1 MALPLKVGVEWSG
14 DLIPRSVSR
23 DGRCRF
29 PRARPRHRSGSLLGE
44 EVDVRAAVLTR
55 VRRIEMQ
62 ELPKPR
68 PRPDEVL
75 IRVRAA
81 GVCGSDVHGFLGT
94 HPYRKPPAVM
104 GHEVSGD
111 VEEVGSEVRSFRAGD
126 RVIVVPQRSC
136 GSCLY
141 CRTGSPHLCTAKVMM
156 GTSAWPGSFGEYV
169 VAPEG
174 TVIGIPDNLSYE
186 EGVMCEPLA
195 VGVHCARRARIGI
208 GDSVLVLGSG
218 TIGLCCIAAA
228 RAAGAT
234 RIVATDAHDFNLE
247 LARKVGAGA
256 LFNVRGEGD
265 LSRVVA
271 EHVRPEG
278 VDVAVVAAGLS
289 PVVDQALANVR
300 KLGRVALVALFDG
313 AVSIAEPFHIIG
325 KELEVVGVITY
336 VHEDFHT
343 AIDLIGSGAA
353 NVKGMV
359 THVLPIER
367 AHRAMEIVHEKTENN
382 AKVILT
388 F

>member
-1 MALPLKVGVEWSG
+1 MPVPAGAS
-14 DLIPRSVSR
+14 
-23 DGRCRF
+23 
-29 PRARPRHRSGSLLGE
+29 ARYRSGSLLGE
-44 EVDVRAAVLTR
+44 EVDVRAAVLTQ
-55 VRRIEMQ
+55 VRRMEMQ
-62 ELPKPR
+62 EVPKPR
-68 PRPDEVL
+68 PEPDEVL

-81 GVCGSDVHGFLGT
+81 GVCGSEVHGFLGT
-94 HPYRKPPAVM
+94 HPYRKPPAIM

-111 VEEVGSEVRSFRAGD
+111 IEEVGAEVRAFRVGD
-126 RVIVVPQRSC
+126 RVIVVPQKSC
-136 GSCLY
+136 GCCLY
-141 CRTGSPHLCTAKVMM
+141 CRMGSPYLCTGKVMM

-174 TVIGIPDNLSYE
+174 AVIRIPDSLSYE

-195 VGVHCARRARIGI
+195 VGVHCARKARIGI

-218 TIGLCCIAAA
+218 TIGLCCTAAA

-234 RIVATDAHDFNLE
+234 KIVATDAHDFNLE
-247 LARKVGAGA
+247 LARKAGAGA

-271 EHVRPEG
+271 EYVRPEG
-278 VDVAVVAAGLS
+278 VDVAVVAAGFS

-313 AVSIAEPFHIIG
+313 PISIAEPFHIIG

-336 VHEDFHT
+336 AHEDFYT
-343 AIDLIGSGAA
+343 AVDLIWSGAV

-367 AHRAMEIVHEKTENN
+367 AHHAMEMVHNKTENN